1 MQRLQA
7 NNWWAD
13 AFPAILQIGFVA
25 EPLAT
30 KICTF
35 KITRQIIGN
44 QLSAGSCM
52 TEQLMPALLAGTEY
66 DLSRHVDV
74 RLMVVISVLIV
85 PFPGGSKNLMFG
97 EHLACA
103 T

>member
-13 AFPAILQIGFVA
+13 AFPATIQIGFVA

-30 KICTF
+30 KYAPS
-35 KITRQIIGN
+35 KITRQIIRI

-52 TEQLMPALLAGTEY
+52 TEQLMPALLASTEY
-66 DLSRHVDV
+66 DLSRYVDV
-74 RLMVVISVLIV
+74 LLMVIMSVLIV
-85 PFPGGSKNLMFG
+85 SFPGGSKI
-97 EHLACA
+97 
-103 T
+103 